1 MGTYGRDTLNIDKAF
16 KMKYKGG
23 ESAEEPQT
31 RYEKKV
37 KTQNPQKK
45 YDNRS
50 FFAYREKQ

>member
-50 FFAYREKQ
+50 FFAYREK